1 MPLHFVEKCKHGKV
15 GAQCRCPGPK
25 SLVTVK
31 CSEVN
36 CHEVSQGL
44 TDAEVTALAYEQIF
58 NSAESVLE
66 DWIDEEGEYS
76 HKDYQKIFDRS
87 FELLDELRKRYL

>member
-1 MPLHFVEKCKHGKV
+1 MPTHFAEKCKHGKV

-25 SLVTVK
+25 SVVTVK

-36 CHEVSQGL
+36 CIEGSQRLTETEVR
-44 TDAEVTALAYEQIF
+44 ALAYEQIF

-66 DWIDEEGEYS
+66 DWLDEDGEYS
-76 HKDYQKIFDRS
+76 HKDYQRIFDKS
-87 FELLDELRKRYL
+87 FELLNELRERYL